1 MEFSRYFLFFFAS
14 LGAFNGLL
22 LTAWIYHKRQELAGA
37 PWLSLLLLMLSVRI
51 GKSVAFYFSPELSK
65 DILQLG
71 LSACCLIGPSLFS
84 FCFRAINPEKY
95 RVLLRWHFAAWVSAV
110 LLLGG
115 LYPYHSHLEL
125 WQNWIYRGSS
135 YVWLGYLLAAS
146 WLYRGKLV
154 ALWSTPS
161 RLTWRDMPLVVLGGG
176 WLIWLAY
183 YTAAYTSYIMGALS
197 FSMVLYLSIVVY
209 SGADRTTVKYAAQ
222 RISVQ
227 QSRELSAKLAQL
239 LDEEQL
245 FTDPG
250 MSLPR
255 LARRLGVSHTKLSQF
270 LNQHYGCNFNQYLN
284 RYRVEYAQ
292 VLLCQQQSLTID
304 HVAEL
309 CGFNA
314 SSTFYTAFKKYSG
327 QTPSQFRAKNTP
339 ELSS

>member
-14 LGAFNGLL
+14 LGAFNGVLL
-22 LTAWIYHKRQELAGA
+22 AIWIYHKRQAITGA

-51 GKSVAFYFSPELSK
+51 GKSVAFYFSPGLSK

-84 FCFRAINPEKY
+84 FCFRAQNPDKY
-95 RVLLRWHFAAWVSAV
+95 RVMLPWHFAVWVFVVA
-110 LLLGG
+110 LIGF
-115 LYPYHSHLEL
+115 LYPYRSHLEL
-125 WQNWIYRGSS
+125 WQSWIYRGSS

-146 WLYRGKLV
+146 WVCRNKLV

-161 RLTWRDMPLVVLGGG
+161 RLAWRDMPLVVLGGG
-176 WLIWLAY
+176 WLVWLAY

-197 FSMVLYLSIVVY
+197 FSMVLYLSVVVY
-209 SGADRTTVKYAAQ
+209 SGAGKAKVKYAAQ
-222 RISVQ
+222 RISDQ
-227 QSRELSAKLAQL
+227 QSHELSAKLTHL
-239 LDEEQL
+239 LDEERL
-245 FTDPG
+245 FTDPD

-270 LNQHYGCNFNQYLN
+270 LNQHYSCNFNQYLN

-292 VLLCQQQSLTID
+292 GLLCQQQNLTMD

-327 QTPSQFRAKNTP
+327 QTPSQFRASNTAK
-339 ELSS
+339 LSS